1 MLFFK
6 LRISLMLTCELLVSS
21 LSFVE
26 HITIFV
32 VFNVNLIFRRISPSH
47 LNTRLFLAL
56 VEEMS
61 IPNSY
66 CGFPQEPGI

>member
-6 LRISLMLTCELLVSS
+6 LRISLMLTCDLLVCS

-32 VFNVNLIFRRISPSH
+32 VFDVNLIFRRISPSH
-47 LNTRLFLAL
+47 VNMRLFLAL

-61 IPNSY
+61 IPNS
-66 CGFPQEPGI
+66 